1 MNKSYLSDKFF
12 QFFLASAVLYLFSI
26 HLAILF
32 LAASS
37 VNLCALFFHWYN
49 FFLKRFLLYS
59 SALKIYFSNNLR
71 NFSYN
76 FIHNSYLLCI
86 LSKKSNILAIGTAL
100 TVFSVIDASAKA
112 FILLS
117 NDLLLNCSNAL
128 SNNKSLSL
136 NFIALSF
143 HLWVKYLNVI
153 NLFLSS
159 QFSNIALKN
168 LSNFKNF
175 TPFLNWSS
183 PVISNLFLN
192 LSVKVLN
199 NT

>member
-1 MNKSYLSDKFF
+1 MNKSYLSDKSL
-12 QFFLASAVLYLFSI
+12 QFFLASAVLYLFSV

-76 FIHNSYLLCI
+76 FNQSSYLFLS
-86 LSKKSNILAIGTAL
+86 LSKKSSVLPSGTAL
-100 TVFSVIDASAKA
+100 TVCVVTDASFKVL
-112 FILLS
+112 ILLS
-117 NDLLLNCSNAL
+117 NDLLLNCSKACSNA
-128 SNNKSLSL
+128 KSLSL
-136 NFIALSF
+136 NFLAVSF
-143 HLWVKYLNVI
+143 HFRVKYRNII

-168 LSNFKNF
+168 LSNCKNF
-175 TPFLNWSS
+175 IPLLNWSS

-192 LSVKVLN
+192 LLLN
-199 NT
+199 DFNKT